1 MRSAVKMGSLWAWLI
16 LLVAG
21 LGPVHAFVD
30 EALDACPIAKSEAH
44 EHGHDHEPD
53 RDVSESEPCHDHCAI
68 GRAAGPSRTFSVAIA
83 TFADLPAASV
93 VPLRIAEFPIFGHV
107 AIEWASLRAPSS
119 AYHQRTGLRL
129 YA

>member
-1 MRSAVKMGSLWAWLI
+1 MGSLWAWLI

-30 EALDACPIAKSEAH
+30 EALDVCPIAKSEAH

-68 GRAAGPSRTFSVAIA
+68 GRAAGPSRTFSVAIPV
-83 TFADLPAASV
+83 FAELSAASA
-93 VPLRIAEFPIFGHV
+93 VPLRFAESPTFGGAV
-107 AIEWASLRAPSS
+107 VERASLRAPSS

>member
-1 MRSAVKMGSLWAWLI
+1 MRSAFRIGRLWAWLI

-53 RDVSESEPCHDHCAI
+53 RDVSESEPCHEHCAI
-68 GRAAGPSRTFSVAIA
+68 GRAAGPSRTFSVAIPA
-83 TFADLPAASV
+83 FADLPVASAVPPRFGESPTFGRAV
-93 VPLRIAEFPIFGHV
+93 VER
-107 AIEWASLRAPSS
+107 ASPRTPSS
-119 AYHQRTGLRL
+119 AYHQRVGLRL